1 MKNTLAIL
9 SALSALSLAACVGEI
24 GGSGGD
30 DTGTDG
36 DGSGSQEPVTCDQA
50 RTYAGFGGPLEADR
64 PTIAA
69 GSDRL
74 RVKPFGVLASEYNR
88 ALGITGFT
96 TNAYASTFGRPP
108 ARWYQEPLASA
119 NTVYAAFALAYDG
132 CSEKTATAAD
142 FAMAPSDTVADRL
155 CRDFARAAWQREAT
169 DEEAAACVTYATTKT
184 NPSDDTRVRWAY
196 TCAAVLSA
204 SGFLAY

>member
-1 MKNTLAIL
+1 MKTTLAI
-9 SALSALSLAACVGEI
+9 LSALSLAACVGEI
-24 GGSGGD
+24 GGSGD
-30 DTGTDG
+30 D
-36 DGSGSQEPVTCDQA
+36 DGSGSGSGSGSGEPVTCDQA
-50 RTYAGFGGPLEADR
+50 RTYTGFDGNALEADR
-64 PTIAA
+64 PAIAA
-69 GSDRL
+69 GTDRM
-74 RVKPFGVLASEYNR
+74 RIKPFRVLAPEYNR

-96 TNAYASTFGRPP
+96 TNAYASTFGAAP

-132 CSEKTATAAD
+132 CSQKTATGAD

-155 CRDFARAAWQREAT
+155 CRDFARAAWQREAS
-169 DEEAAACVTYATTKT
+169 DAEAAACVTYATTKT
-184 NPSDDTRVRWAY
+184 NPSDDSRVRWAY

>member
-1 MKNTLAIL
+1 MKTTLAIL
-9 SALSALSLAACVGEI
+9 SLSLAACVGEI
-24 GGSGGD
+24 SNTGDDDGRRPGSGPGRGD
-30 DTGTDG
+30 PG
-36 DGSGSQEPVTCDQA
+36 TCDQA
-50 RTYAGFGGPLEADR
+50 RTYTGLGGDALEMDR
-64 PTIAA
+64 PMIAA

-74 RVKPFGVLASEYNR
+74 RVKPYGVLASEYNR

-96 TNAYASTFGRPP
+96 TNVYASTFGRAP
-108 ARWYQEPLASA
+108 ARWYQEAQASA
-119 NTVYAAFALAYDG
+119 NTIYAAFALAYDG
-132 CSEKTATAAD
+132 CSQKTAAGAD

-169 DEEAAACVTYATTKT
+169 DVEAAACVEYATTKT
-184 NPSDDTRVRWAY
+184 NPADDTRVRWAY

>member
-1 MKNTLAIL
+1 MKTTLAIF
-9 SALSALSLAACVGEI
+9 SALSLAACVGEI
-24 GGSGGD
+24 GTGGD
-30 DTGTDG
+30 D
-36 DGSGSQEPVTCDQA
+36 DGSGSGSGSGSGDPVTCEQA
-50 RTYAGFGGPLEADR
+50 RTYAGLGGDALEADR

-74 RVKPFGVLASEYNR
+74 RVKPYGVLASEYNR
-88 ALGITGFT
+88 ALGITGFS
-96 TNAYASTFGRPP
+96 TNVYAATFGKPP
-108 ARWYQEPLASA
+108 VRWYQEPQASA

-132 CSEKTATAAD
+132 CSQKTATGAD

-169 DEEAAACVTYATTKT
+169 DVEAAACVTYATTKT

>member
-9 SALSALSLAACVGEI
+9 SALSALGLAACAGEI
-24 GGSGGD
+24 GSSGD
-30 DTGTDG
+30 DDSGSD
-36 DGSGSQEPVTCDQA
+36 DGSGSDNPVTCEQA
-50 RTYAGFGGPLEADR
+50 RSYVGFGGPLEGDR

-69 GSDRL
+69 GSDRM
-74 RVKPFGVLASEYNR
+74 RIKPFAVLAPEYNR

-96 TNAYASTFGRPP
+96 TNAYASTFGKPP

-132 CSEKTATAAD
+132 CSEKTSTGAD

-169 DEEAAACVTYATTKT
+169 DAETAACVTYATTKT
-184 NPSDDTRVRWAY
+184 NPADDTRVRWAY